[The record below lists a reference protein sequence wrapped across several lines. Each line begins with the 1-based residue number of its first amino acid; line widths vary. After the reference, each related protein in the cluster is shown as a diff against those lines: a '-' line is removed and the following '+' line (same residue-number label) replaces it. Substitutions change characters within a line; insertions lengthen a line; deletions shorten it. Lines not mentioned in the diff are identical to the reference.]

1 MQIRFGSHVFGAAQP
16 PSFGRVCEALGP
28 TYPGEPTGGQYPLQ
42 YPGVLFLFPQ
52 PPAPQQQ
59 HQQQQQPQQ
68 QHGPGAGSGSE
79 LPVPLSTP
87 ASRIIIHHGSAASL
101 AAAQAAPPPALPLG
115 STYFEAV
122 EAVAGQGLLLCGGGQ
137 LLRFGD
143 SPQDLTSELGQPSS
157 THTKP
162 ASSVPHGSGAL
173 LAAGAG
179 TGAAHD
185 FVYCY
190 AQRGLD
196 ALFCGTSH
204 RLKKL
209 VLHANPPGHPNF
221 GLYSKCNF
229 RCAPALPGSVPAT
242 ADGVPRVRR
251 ERQQPRSAWMM
262 RLVHD
267 AAAVAMHAFDATDHV
282 MSPNPCVA
290 LEVGMPGN
298 KRGRLSIMPL
308 PRCCPPLQ
316 GSPCWQLELAGSWR
330 QLRRGRW

>member
-1 MQIRFGSHVFGAAQP
+1 MFGAAQP
-16 PSFGRVCEALGP
+16 PSFGRICEAFGP

-52 PPAPQQQ
+52 PSAPQQEQQQQ
-59 HQQQQQPQQ
+59 HQPQQ
-68 QHGPGAGSGSE
+68 QRLGAGSGAE

-101 AAAQAAPPPALPLG
+101 AVAQAAPPPALPHG

-162 ASSVPHGSGAL
+162 ARPAPSVPHCSGAL
-173 LAAGAG
+173 LAGGGGG
-179 TGAAHD
+179 TAPD
-185 FVYCY
+185 YVYCY

-209 VLHANPPGHPNF
+209 VLHANPPGHPSF

-229 RCAPALPGSVPAT
+229 RCVRACDWCWRHVSFAK
-242 ADGVPRVRR
+242 GV
-251 ERQQPRSAWMM
+251 
-262 RLVHD
+262 L
-267 AAAVAMHAFDATDHV
+267 AAAESLDEAADAQCSNGSSV
-282 MSPNPCVA
+282 RLLRLMINRCICGCRCVCA
-290 LEVGMPGN
+290 LESAQQAQCHAAA
-298 KRGRLSIMPL
+298 SI
-308 PRCCPPLQ
+308 PPSLQ
-316 GSPCWQLELAGSWR
+316 GAPCRQLELAGPWR
-330 QLRRGRW
+330 QRRRGGR